1 MKKILIADKDESLK
15 DAFRV
20 VFPSDEYEIIFTPN
34 GREVEKIVEEYRP
47 EIYIINSK
55 LEKKDGTDVYKDMR
69 EKNMLQNVRFFF
81 MKDEGTES
89 DLSDYLIDGVI
100 EKPINFFRVH
110 QMIDKE
116 DALPELKIARK
127 PEENII
133 QATKSYSHTP
143 KENTTVL
150 EIELKKIL
158 YDSIEN
164 MKMSIVD
171 RMTPV
176 ISQYMEE
183 NAKKI
188 LNDAAEKVIEE
199 NAKKIL
205 NDAAEKVIRNEMDKL
220 LSLLRESRR

>member
-34 GREVEKIVEEYRP
+34 GREVEKIIEEYRP
-47 EIYIINSK
+47 EIYILNTK
-55 LEKKDGTDVYKDMR
+55 LEKKDGIDLYKDLK
-69 EKNMLQNVRFFF
+69 EKNMLQNVRLFF
-81 MKDEGTES
+81 MKDEGAES
-89 DLSDYLIDGVI
+89 DLSDYQIDGVI

-116 DALPELKIARK
+116 DTLPELKITKK

-133 QATKSYSHTP
+133 QSPRSNSPAP
-143 KENTTVL
+143 KENATAL
-150 EIELKKIL
+150 EKELKKIF
-158 YDSIEN
+158 YDSIED

-171 RMTPV
+171 KITPI
-176 ISQYMEE
+176 ISQY
-183 NAKKI
+183 
-188 LNDAAEKVIEE
+188 IEE
-199 NAKKIL
+199 CTKKIL

-220 LSLLRESRR
+220 LSLLRESRK